1 MNVGFD
7 FDVIIPGKKTPVK
20 IERFS
25 LKTYKYLE
33 RNGIKSSYK
42 VVSQAVDSLSSL
54 IVGAND
60 TERNVYFIFA
70 SQQLTVSM
78 IDHVEIK
85 NLFTLLLV
93 GISNII
99 SIFFVQISVLDSAVG
114 VYPLLGS
121 IKWTGVLAMESKLY
135 LNSKIFPFRNL
146 PWGLYMFELYN
157 SGARI
162 VCNHVAYWSLN
173 KRHEFQSDYAQP
185 MIWERRSNLSE
196 MVIKAGAVSNPPKV
210 FLHKFDNNHIELDGT
225 MSDIFKN
232 LQEIL
237 KFK

>member
-1 MNVGFD
+1 MN
-7 FDVIIPGKKTPVK
+7 
-20 IERFS
+20 
-25 LKTYKYLE
+25 
-33 RNGIKSSYK
+33 N
-42 VVSQAVDSLSSL
+42 Q
-54 IVGAND
+54 
-60 TERNVYFIFA
+60 YF
-70 SQQLTVSM
+70 L
-78 IDHVEIK
+78 
-85 NLFTLLLV
+85 
-93 GISNII
+93 
-99 SIFFVQISVLDSAVG
+99 FFVQISVLKSAVG

-121 IKWTGVLAMESKLY
+121 IKWTDVLARESKLY

-196 MVIKAGAVSNPPKV
+196 MVIKAGTVSDPPQV
-210 FLHKFDNNHIELDGT
+210 ILHKFENNDIELDGI
-225 MSDIFKN
+225 MFDIFKN